1 MTQTLPPPDPDA
13 PNAGRARARSA
24 HNLFVHCANLTPG
37 DRVLLVGEDD
47 PAPWFDPAVCELLAA
62 QARALGLQP
71 EIVLAPVDGDG
82 LPDALLARMRAVSA
96 TIFCSRIGGRA
107 RFHVPDMPG
116 AVVNCHAARP
126 AHLLSPFCALDY
138 RVQRQIHDALVARIA
153 AARRY
158 RITAPC
164 GTDLSGSVPQAG
176 DGALV
181 PFALRVFPVMIFPP
195 VLCPDLSGTLVID
208 HFVTSSG
215 TRRFEDSVLRL
226 DGPLRA
232 AVSQGRIVGIEGP
245 AEVVARLEAQMQRA
259 AALTGGDPMRIN
271 SWHTGINPHTF
282 TETVAR
288 DDPDQWGAVAFGAP
302 RYTHFHAAGHDP
314 GDIAF
319 SLFDATIAFDGV
331 PFWQEGR
338 FVFPYLPEIAA
349 TLPAAVLSELAPAGP
364 VPLGRVAS

>member
-1 MTQTLPPPDPDA
+1 MTDTPPPTDTRA
-13 PNAGRARARSA
+13 PTADSALARSA
-24 HNLFVHCANLTPG
+24 RNLFVQCAELAPG

-47 PAPWFDPAVCELLAA
+47 PAPWFDPAVCDLLAA
-62 QARALGLQP
+62 QARALGLHP
-71 EIVLAPVDGDG
+71 EIVLVPVDGDG
-82 LPDALLARMRAVSA
+82 LPERLVARMREVSA
-96 TIFCSRIGGRA
+96 TVFCSRIGGRA
-107 RFHVPDMPG
+107 RFHVPDMQG

-126 AHLLSPFCALDY
+126 AHLQSPFCALDY
-138 RVQRQIHDALVARIA
+138 RMQRRIHDALVARIA
-153 AARRY
+153 AARRF

-164 GTDLSGSVPQAG
+164 GTDLCGSVSQAG

-195 VLCPDLSGTLVID
+195 VLCPDLSGRLVID

-226 DGPLRA
+226 DGPLTA
-232 AVSQGRIVGIEGP
+232 EVAQGRIVGVNGP
-245 AEVVARLEAQMQRA
+245 AEVVARLEAMMQRA

-282 TETVAR
+282 TQTVAR

-319 SLFDATIAFDGV
+319 SLFDATISFDDLA
-331 PFWQEGR
+331 FWQAGR
-338 FVFPYLPEIAA
+338 FVFPHLPEVAA
-349 TLPAAVLSELAPAGP
+349 ILPPEASAELAPAVPG
-364 VPLGRVAS
+364 PLGIAS